1 MLLETI
7 LRWFDSGIGS
17 KTDDESPD
25 WGRLVPFIALHLAC
39 FAVYFVGVSWIA
51 LVIAA
56 VSYLIR
62 IFAITGFFHRYF
74 SHKAFRVGRATQFVF
89 AAIGAS
95 ATQRGPLWW
104 AAHHR
109 AHHREP
115 DTDMDPHNALRGF
128 WWSHIGWF
136 MSSTHFRTRTDL
148 VTDWLKFPELVWLD
162 RFDLTVPVA
171 LVVFMYL
178 LGESLAVMGTDGW
191 QIVVWGY
198 VISTVVLTHSTLCV
212 NSICHRYGRR
222 RFETRDMSRNNWIVA
237 LLTLGEGWHNN
248 HHRYAGSARQGFYWW
263 ELDLTYYGLVALS
276 AIGLV
281 KDLKGVPQT
290 VLEEVVER

>member
-1 MLLETI
+1 METI

-115 DTDMDPHNALRGF
+115 DTDVDPHNALRGF

-148 VTDWLKFPELVWLD
+148 VNYWLKFPELVWLD

-222 RFETRDMSRNNWIVA
+222 RFETRDASRNNWIMA

>member
-1 MLLETI
+1 MQTI
-7 LRWFDSGIGS
+7 LRWFDSGVGS

-25 WGRLVPFIALHLAC
+25 WSRLVPFIALHLAC
-39 FAVYFVGVSWIA
+39 FAVYFVGISWIA
-51 LVIAA
+51 VVIAVA
-56 VSYLIR
+56 SYLIR

-74 SHKAFRVGRATQFVF
+74 SHKAFRVGRTTQFVF

-115 DTDMDPHNALRGF
+115 DTDMDPHNARRGF

-136 MSSTHFRTRTDL
+136 MSSTHFRTRTEL
-148 VTDWLKFPELVWLD
+148 VNDWFRFPELVWLD

-171 LVVFMYL
+171 LIIFMYL
-178 LGESLAVMGTDGW
+178 LGESLAGMGTDGW

-198 VISTVVLTHSTLCV
+198 VVSTVVLTHSTLCV

-222 RFETRDMSRNNWIVA
+222 RFETRDLSRNNWIMA

-263 ELDLTYYGLVALS
+263 ELDLTYCGLVVLS

-281 KDLKGVPQT
+281 EDLKGVPQT
-290 VLEEVVER
+290 VLEEVAER

>member
-1 MLLETI
+1 
-7 LRWFDSGIGS
+7 
-17 KTDDESPD
+17 
-25 WGRLVPFIALHLAC
+25 
-39 FAVYFVGVSWIA
+39 
-51 LVIAA
+51 
-56 VSYLIR
+56 
-62 IFAITGFFHRYF
+62 
-74 SHKAFRVGRATQFVF
+74 
-89 AAIGAS
+89 
-95 ATQRGPLWW
+95 
-104 AAHHR
+104 
-109 AHHREP
+109 
-115 DTDMDPHNALRGF
+115 
-128 WWSHIGWF
+128 
-136 MSSTHFRTRTDL
+136 
-148 VTDWLKFPELVWLD
+148 
-162 RFDLTVPVA
+162 
-171 LVVFMYL
+171 MYL

-222 RFETRDMSRNNWIVA
+222 RFETRDASRNNWIMA

>member
-1 MLLETI
+1 MLETI

-74 SHKAFRVGRATQFVF
+74 SHKAFRVGRTTQFVF

-115 DTDMDPHNALRGF
+115 DTDVDPHNALRGF

-148 VTDWLKFPELVWLD
+148 VNDWLKFPELVWLD